1 MTSHKTS
8 TASKTAMA
16 IVVAAI
22 SITAFAPA
30 AYAEG
35 RGDRDGQRGHMQDHR
50 MGGDRMGGDRMGGQ
64 MGDRMGGQM
73 MGGRGGAQFLAVGC
87 GPNAAERIETGLV
100 KLGYRVEAT
109 AEQKTLLDAVKTA
122 ALTAQSE
129 LATTCAAIMPA
140 PMAATAA
147 PDAAPAA
154 DAATAADRPNLLER
168 MQAGVKMQEAQ
179 LAAMTDVLPAFEA
192 FYNSLTDE
200 QKTALEP
207 RGPRDGRG
215 PGRDGGREGRPMMD
229 RNG

>member
-8 TASKTAMA
+8 TASKAAMA

-35 RGDRDGQRGHMQDHR
+35 PDRGGRDGQRGHMQDHR
-50 MGGDRMGGDRMGGQ
+50 QGGDRMGGDRMGGP
-64 MGDRMGGQM
+64 M

-100 KLGYRVEAT
+100 KLGYRVDAT

-122 ALTAQSE
+122 ALTAQSD
-129 LATTCAAIMPA
+129 LATTCAEIMPA

-147 PDAAPAA
+147 PDAAPAP

-168 MQAGVKMQEAQ
+168 LQAGVKMQEAQ

-200 QKTALEP
+200 QKSALEP
-207 RGPRDGRG
+207 HGRRDGRG
-215 PGRDGGREGRPMMD
+215 PGRDGGRDGRPMMD